1 MLRGPVQQLL
11 RALVVVAL
19 VVTTAGAP
27 SPAYAEDRVPIAAF
41 TPLPANPA
49 VTPAARAARDRLLGD
64 RWDDPRYVTLH
75 WVGVSSMVVT
85 IHGHLL
91 LFDAWQIIGAVDDY
105 LPLTRDD
112 LAALDPEA
120 ILVGHGHFD
129 HAGDLGFVAG
139 KSGAVVVGSEEICT
153 VAVEGATREGAGT
166 AFRCAIT
173 GTMTSPA
180 MGVTQRLK
188 LFADLA
194 PVSVLQHIHSAA
206 TPPGN
211 GNDPDP
217 FFPIMDPQPYI
228 DHFNSDPDELARFL
242 AQQQESNQGGTWI
255 YHLVD
260 GDFTLLIGD
269 SAGPIFDKP
278 AIRTALGRFPGCV
291 DVMSNAILGFDQPVS
306 GLADPVDYVDAVKPA
321 VFLPTHADAW
331 APVLSAGQAQYKDK
345 LMAELA
351 ELKHPPSVDFLL
363 DPQDYLKQR
372 SYLVADRRW
381 KTPPAG
387 SVCAAAAARPSPVPR
402 PSGAGEPPAGGGLP
416 STGGGFAPL
425 AVLLLGFALLLRR
438 RRWAR

>member
-1 MLRGPVQQLL
+1 MAKRFVLLLLTLGLLAVPVPASAETRGP
-11 RALVVVAL
+11 
-19 VVTTAGAP
+19 
-27 SPAYAEDRVPIAAF
+27 IASFA
-41 TPLPANPA
+41 PLPANPT
-49 VTPAARAARDRLLGD
+49 VTPAAKAARDKLLGD
-64 RWDDPRYVTLH
+64 RWDDPGYVTLH
-75 WVGVSSMVVT
+75 WIGVSSMVVT
-85 IHGHLL
+85 IRGHLL

-153 VAVEGATREGAGT
+153 VAVEGATREGVGT

-188 LFADLA
+188 LFADLPA
-194 PVSVLQHIHSAA
+194 VSVLQHIHSAA

-217 FFPIMDPQPYI
+217 FFPIMDAQPYI
-228 DHFNSDPDELARFL
+228 DHFATDPEELARFL
-242 AQQQESNQGGTWI
+242 AQQQESNQGGTWL
-255 YHLVD
+255 YHFVD

-269 SAGPIFDKP
+269 SAGPIFDQP

-291 DVMSNAILGFDQPVS
+291 DVMANAILGFDQPVS
-306 GLADPVDYVDAVKPA
+306 GLADPVDYIDAAKPSL
-321 VFLPTHADAW
+321 FLPTHADAW

-345 LMAELA
+345 LTSELA
-351 ELKHPPSVDFLL
+351 ELKNPPAVDFLL

-372 SYLVADRRW
+372 AYRVADSRW

-387 SVCAAAAARPSPVPR
+387 SVCAAAAAAPSPVPG
-402 PSGAGEPPAGGGLP
+402 PSTPSAGPAGGGLP
-416 STGGGFAPL
+416 STGGVPAYL
-425 AVLLLGFALLLRR
+425 AVLVLAAGLLLRR
-438 RRWAR
+438 RLAHR

>member
-1 MLRGPVQQLL
+1 MALALGPLL
-11 RALVVVAL
+11 A
-19 VVTTAGAP
+19 TP
-27 SPAYAEDRVPIAAF
+27 PAYAETRVPIATF
-41 TPLPANPA
+41 TPLPAHPV
-49 VTPAARAARDRLLGD
+49 VTPAAKAARDRLLGD
-64 RWDDPRYVTLH
+64 RWDDPGYVTLH
-75 WVGVSSMVVT
+75 WTGVSSMVVT

-91 LFDAWQIIGAVDDY
+91 LFDAWQIIGAVDNY

-120 ILVGHGHFD
+120 VLVGHGHFD
-129 HAGDLGFVAG
+129 HAGDLGLVAG

-153 VAVEGATREGAGT
+153 VAVEGATREGVGT
-166 AFRCAIT
+166 SFRCAIT

-194 PVSVLQHIHSAA
+194 PISILQHVHSAA

-260 GDFTLLIGD
+260 GDFTLLLGD

-345 LMAELA
+345 LMTELA
-351 ELKHPPSVDFLL
+351 ELKNPPAVDFLR
-363 DPQDYLKQR
+363 DPLDYLKQR
-372 SYLVADRRW
+372 AYRVADSRW
-381 KTPPAG
+381 KTPPPG
-387 SVCAAAAARPSPVPR
+387 SVCAAAAVRPVPVQ
-402 PSGAGEPPAGGGLP
+402 PPAAPPAGGGLP
-416 STGGGFAPL
+416 STGGGPAYL
-425 AVLLLGFALLLRR
+425 AVLVLSVALLLRR
-438 RRWAR
+438 RLAVR